1 MPQYEV
7 GHLDRVAA
15 IERALPPGTF
25 LVGPAYRGPG
35 IADCVRGGNEAAEA
49 VRLRMA
55 SRLHSIEGE
64 HVR

>member
-1 MPQYEV
+1 
-7 GHLDRVAA
+7 VAA

-49 VRLRMA
+49 VRSRMA
-55 SRLHSIEGE
+55 GRLHSIEGST
-64 HVR
+64 